1 MVFPFRRRTDE
12 NSVSIFLGLT
22 EVAGYYS
29 SLRGGLLRKGIDV
42 EFVPLVN
49 HRFGYEQPPSHR
61 LFPQLISSLLALEQR
76 RKPDVVSRAISFT
89 VRYILRVPLF
99 LWAVATFDVFVF
111 SFGFSFFNLMDLPLL
126 RLLGKTIIFQ
136 FHGSDSRPP
145 YIDGP
150 FLKGVDAFGAGEM
163 RMLLAKRRQLNRI
176 NRYAHF
182 VIDTPTAGHLHTRP
196 FVNWMA
202 IGIPCKSLDRIE
214 RAKNGDEQRVRI
226 LHSPSDPA
234 IKGTETIRRLVED
247 LREELEPDG
256 IEIEYV
262 EVTGRLHA
270 EVLDEINRCDIVVDQ
285 VYADYGMPGFASE
298 AAAHGRPVVIG
309 GYAACFWKTRQP
321 NGVSLPT
328 HFVMPGEMK
337 EILRRLIVDRHYRE
351 ESGRVH
357 QQFVVETWEA
367 SLVAE
372 RYLRLIRGE
381 DLSAW
386 YVDPQEIDYVEGC
399 GASDE
404 RVRRVVKSLI
414 ERFGPEGLQL
424 TDKPKLVRRFEEFAR
439 EGLCAE

>member
-61 LFPQLISSLLALEQR
+61 LFPRLIASLLALQQR
-76 RKPDVVSRAISFT
+76 RGPGMISRAISFT
-89 VRYILRVPLF
+89 VRSILRVPLF
-99 LWAVATFDVFVF
+99 IWAVATFDVFVF

-150 FLKGVDAFGAGEM
+150 FLNGVDTFGAGEM
-163 RMLLAKRRQLNRI
+163 RMLRAKRRQLDRI

-202 IGIPCKSLDRIE
+202 IGIPCMVPGWIE
-214 RAKNGDEQRVRI
+214 RPKKGDEQRVRI

-234 IKGTETIRRLVED
+234 IKGTEIIRGLIED
-247 LREELEPDG
+247 LRVELKPEG
-256 IEIEYV
+256 IEIEYI

-270 EVLDEINRCDIVVDQ
+270 EVLDELDRCDIVVDQ

-298 AAAHGRPVVIG
+298 AAAHGRPVLIG
-309 GYAACFWKTRQP
+309 GYAACFWNSEQP
-321 NGVSLPT
+321 NGVRLPT
-328 HFVMPGEMK
+328 HYVMPGDMK
-337 EILRRLIVDRHYRE
+337 ETLHRLIVDRSYRE
-351 ESGRVH
+351 ESGRIH
-357 QQFVVETWEA
+357 QRFVAETWEA

-372 RYLRLIRGE
+372 RYLQLIRGA

-386 YVDPQEIDYVEGC
+386 YVDPLGIEYVEGC
-399 GASDE
+399 GASEE
-404 RVRRVVKSLI
+404 RVRQAVRNLI

-424 TDKPKLVRRFEEFAR
+424 ADKPKLVRRFEEFAL
-439 EGLCAE
+439 GGPCAE